1 MGLLPAPSGGHPMQM
16 PMGVQMQMQVPQQMQ
31 MPPEGAGGPAS
42 MPAAGSSEEQW
53 QQQQQQ
59 QHLQHQQQQQQYH
72 HHHQQ
77 IHLQMYGMY
86 GAPRPNMYYQQPG
99 GPTPV
104 SVQPGLRFM
113 IGPTFCTLNGPSLWI
128 CRAWVVLPPSIT
140 SRLLMVMSTSPYVV
154 GGEVG
159 VVAAPGVGSSSRWT
173 CTGGAVA
180 TGAEPNWLVLARK
193 AVDGDPGSLQ
203 AGANFMRVQIPT
215 HS

>member
-1 MGLLPAPSGGHPMQM
+1 MTVGLLPAPSGGHPMQM

-31 MPPEGAGGPAS
+31 MSPEGAGGPAS

-72 HHHQQ
+72 HHQQ
-77 IHLQMYGMY
+77 QMYGMY

>member
-1 MGLLPAPSGGHPMQM
+1 MQM

-31 MPPEGAGGPAS
+31 MSPEGAGGPAS

-72 HHHQQ
+72 HHQQ
-77 IHLQMYGMY
+77 QMYGMY

>member
-1 MGLLPAPSGGHPMQM
+1 MTVGLLPAPSGGHPMQM

-59 QHLQHQQQQQQYH
+59 QHLQHQQQKQQYH

-77 IHLQMYGMY
+77 IYGMY

-128 CRAWVVLPPSIT
+128 CRARVVLPPSIT

-193 AVDGDPGSLQ
+193 AVGGDPGSLQ

>member
-1 MGLLPAPSGGHPMQM
+1 MTVGLLPAPSGGHPMQM

-31 MPPEGAGGPAS
+31 MSPEGAGGPAS

-72 HHHQQ
+72 HHHQ
-77 IHLQMYGMY
+77 QMYGMY

-193 AVDGDPGSLQ
+193 AVGGDPGSLQ